1 MRRLYGSHYVP
12 LGRCCSPRATCETC
26 EKPQLLCLLPRPFL
40 FLVLCVFVT
49 RFSLL
54 VSVRCVHSSISMS
67 LDLFLSISH
76 LSCRCVF
83 TGATGAGNRHVPSSP
98 RASRGKS
105 LKGTAQQVE
114 ELSARL
120 AAPGYC
126 IQTLTNATEG
136 ASLPGPSFV
145 GSVVSA
151 VRWRSLTKAPNA
163 KPRSGYGSGKQRVH
177 HRVVVSV
184 RQALHHGMEARAA
197 PEPSLRRPQPWSAR
211 LLSSRRGKETRAAPE
226 PSLRRPQP

>member
-1 MRRLYGSHYVP
+1 
-12 LGRCCSPRATCETC
+12 
-26 EKPQLLCLLPRPFL
+26 
-40 FLVLCVFVT
+40 
-49 RFSLL
+49 
-54 VSVRCVHSSISMS
+54 MS

-76 LSCRCVF
+76 LSCKCVF
-83 TGATGAGNRHVPSSP
+83 YGCYTGGANRHVPSSP
-98 RASRGKS
+98 RACRGKS

-126 IQTLTNATEG
+126 IQTLTNTTEG

-145 GSVVSA
+145 GSVITP

-184 RQALHHGMEARAA
+184 RQALHHGRKTRAA
-197 PEPSLRRPQPWSAR
+197 LELSLRRPQPWSER
-211 LLSSRRGKETRAAPE
+211 LPSSRRGNETRAAPE
-226 PSLRRPQP
+226 PSLRRPRP